1 MRTFYIKQK
10 IFTLRDRYY
19 VYDGHKQPVYE
30 VTGKF
35 FSIGDELTIS
45 DLNGNPLF
53 RIKQRVMSFF
63 GAYDVYQNDIL
74 CATIKRRA
82 TFFRPKLDVESN
94 YGKFEIHG
102 DFWDYDFSITKDG
115 HTMGTIEKECLTF
128 STVPSFVFR
137 LVNIALLVQFFKY
150 FLYLKFMVFVS
161 SSNKLVI

>member
-63 GAYDVYQNDIL
+63 GAYDVY
-74 CATIKRRA
+74 
-82 TFFRPKLDVESN
+82 
-94 YGKFEIHG
+94 
-102 DFWDYDFSITKDG
+102 
-115 HTMGTIEKECLTF
+115 
-128 STVPSFVFR
+128 
-137 LVNIALLVQFFKY
+137 
-150 FLYLKFMVFVS
+150 
-161 SSNKLVI
+161 

>member
-1 MRTFYIKQK
+1 MGTFYIKQK

-19 VYDGHKQPVYE
+19 VYDEQEQPVYE

-53 RIKQRVMSFF
+53 RIKQRVMSLF

-82 TFFRPKLDVESN
+82 TFFKPKLDVESN
-94 YGKFEIHG
+94 NGNFEIHG

-115 HTMGTIEKECLTF
+115 HIIGTIEKAWFTFGDSYKLTVSHEGNETFFIAMVIAIDNCLH
-128 STVPSFVFR
+128 
-137 LVNIALLVQFFKY
+137 NEK
-150 FLYLKFMVFVS
+150 
-161 SSNKLVI
+161 NNN

>member
-19 VYDGHKQPVYE
+19 VYDGHEQPVYE

-45 DLNGNPLF
+45 DLNGKPLF

-82 TFFRPKLDVESN
+82 T
-94 YGKFEIHG
+94 
-102 DFWDYDFSITKDG
+102 
-115 HTMGTIEKECLTF
+115 
-128 STVPSFVFR
+128 
-137 LVNIALLVQFFKY
+137 
-150 FLYLKFMVFVS
+150 
-161 SSNKLVI
+161 

>member
-35 FSIGDELTIS
+35 FSIGYELTIS
-45 DLNGNPLF
+45 DLNGYPLF
-53 RIKQRVMSFF
+53 RIKQRLMSFF
-63 GAYDVYQNDIL
+63 GAYDVFQNDIL

-115 HTMGTIEKECLTF
+115 HTMGTIEKEWFAFSDSYKLTVAHGENETFFIAMVIAIDNCLH
-128 STVPSFVFR
+128 
-137 LVNIALLVQFFKY
+137 NEK
-150 FLYLKFMVFVS
+150 
-161 SSNKLVI
+161 NNN

>member
-82 TFFRPKLDVESN
+82 TFLMLKVIMVSS
-94 YGKFEIHG
+94 KF
-102 DFWDYDFSITKDG
+102 
-115 HTMGTIEKECLTF
+115 MGTFGIMISRSRKMVIRWELSKKNG
-128 STVPSFVFR
+128 SHSV
-137 LVNIALLVQFFKY
+137 IAI
-150 FLYLKFMVFVS
+150 
-161 SSNKLVI
+161 N